1 MIKSICC
8 LVLMFAVMVGV
19 RVGTSFR
26 EISHLTESYLMSVL
40 AIAVCLVGALLIRY
54 EWLFRRDT
62 TMLLVTIGVNALVIA
77 QVQVL

>member
-1 MIKSICC
+1 M
-8 LVLMFAVMVGV
+8 
-19 RVGTSFR
+19 
-26 EISHLTESYLMSVL
+26 MSVL
-40 AIAVCLVGALLIRY
+40 AIAVCLVGALLIKY